1 MGSIAKAKTARL
13 SKPRFLRLCILARI
27 LLAIAYLSPIIL
39 SYSVRTLIDSFPS
52 TEEGRSKQMTVLQD
66 NISWA
71 TKENR
76 VFLRQSLEVKLVG
89 LSVYHFIPTS

>member
-1 MGSIAKAKTARL
+1 
-13 SKPRFLRLCILARI
+13 
-27 LLAIAYLSPIIL
+27 
-39 SYSVRTLIDSFPS
+39 
-52 TEEGRSKQMTVLQD
+52 MTVLQD

-89 LSVYHFIPTS
+89 LSVPTSWLPCLSFCEACTELFT